1 MTQAAAYRE
10 AAVQLA
16 RSFNESLWNAK
27 RGTYNAAILD
37 FKPAEPSVHAALL
50 ALNRGLV
57 PEDRR
62 ERVTKWM
69 LANTDK
75 IGMPYTH
82 CWLFE
87 EQYRCDTPEQDLAAL
102 EGMRKKWAAVLKRTD
117 TGTLTE
123 AYSSGESCH
132 NFGAVP
138 AYFLSTYV
146 LGVRMD
152 GPVWK
157 KHLLIE
163 PRPGDL
169 TRADGV
175 VVTDL
180 GLVPVEWKR
189 ENGAFSLAV
198 TVPSGATAAV
208 RLLAN
213 GPASRF
219 ILNGKT
225 VSAKTSGR
233 YLEVEVAA
241 GKHTL
246 SVTDTR

>member
-1 MTQAAAYRE
+1 M
-10 AAVQLA
+10 
-16 RSFNESLWNAK
+16 
-27 RGTYNAAILD
+27 
-37 FKPAEPSVHAALL
+37 L

-62 ERVTKWM
+62 ARVTKWM

-82 CWLFE
+82 YWLFE

-102 EGMRKKWAAVLKRTD
+102 QGMRKKWAAVLKRTD

-123 AYSSGESCH
+123 GYSSGESCH

-138 AYFLSTYV
+138 AYFLSSYV
-146 LGVRMD
+146 LGARMD

-169 TRADGV
+169 THAEGV
-175 VVTDL
+175 VVTEL

-189 ENGAFSLAV
+189 EAGAFTIAF
-198 TVPSGATAAV
+198 TVPPGATATLRV
-208 RLLAN
+208 PTP
-213 GPASRF
+213 GPDAQLR
-219 ILNGKT
+219 LNGKPA
-225 VSAKTSGR
+225 SAKSAGR
-233 YLEVEVAA
+233 YLEVEVPA
-241 GKHTL
+241 GKYTAL
-246 SVTDTR
+246 VTTTP